1 MLITFKNTMIYNP
14 TIKITD
20 PLEYIVSNA
29 EKGFETIYALSNN
42 EYITVRLNS
51 VNTKYIA
58 NYRTYLLPHLQ
69 NLSEKIN
76 KFFEKYPDF
85 ESNKENFYTEFKI
98 KKRKLDEHG
107 NVRWRKLV
115 NPMPELK
122 QIQKEICETLK
133 RCNVLPHNAAHGFVE
148 NRDFYTNAAL
158 HRCSN
163 HIINLD
169 LKDFFDNIKADLLK
183 EKLKLHPIFNLNEPF
198 TDSLLNKIIILA
210 TYKGS
215 TPQGSPLSPYLS
227 NIFLQEFDYE
237 VRQALN
243 NTGTA
248 IIYTRYADD
257 MSFSSKRSLDITNI
271 IHLVENVLHTYYNNE
286 VKINYNKTKKI
297 VPGQCFIT
305 GIKLNQEHKLTIG
318 WKKKQELKGKIHTL
332 ASQINTLE
340 LSIDD
345 LIEKSLNVKGYLAFL
360 HRVEPDYYE
369 TLNNKYYTELNTID
383 VFLDTNYYNR
393 TI

>member
-1 MLITFKNTMIYNP
+1 VLITFRNTMINNP
-14 TIKITD
+14 QTKITD
-20 PLEYIVSNA
+20 PLEYLLSD
-29 EKGFETIYALSNN
+29 KQTGFEIIYALSNN
-42 EYITVRLNS
+42 EFITTR
-51 VNTKYIA
+51 VNKVNEKYKH
-58 NYRTYLLPHLQ
+58 NFNTYLLPHLTV
-69 NLSEKIN
+69 LFDEIS
-76 KFFEKYPDF
+76 KFLTKYPNFTDHKEDF
-85 ESNKENFYTEFKI
+85 YSEFKV

-122 QIQKEICETLK
+122 QLQRKICDTLK
-133 RCNVLPHNAAHGFVE
+133 RCSVLPHNAAHGFVE

-183 EKLKLHPIFNLNEPF
+183 QKLKLHPIFNVIPEY
-198 TDSLLNKIIILA
+198 TDVLLDNIVNIA

-237 VRQALN
+237 LRQALN
-243 NTGTA
+243 DTGTA

-257 MSFSSKRSLDITNI
+257 MSFSSKRSLDISNI
-271 IHLVENVLHTYYNNE
+271 IHIVENILHNYYNDE

-305 GIKLNQEHKLTIG
+305 GIKLNQEHNLTIG
-318 WKKKQELKGKIHTL
+318 WKKKQEIKGRIHTL
-332 ASQINTLE
+332 AKLIE
-340 LSIDD
+340 AGDICIDD
-345 LIEKSLNVKGYLAFL
+345 LIEKALAVKGYLAFIN
-360 HRVEPDYYE
+360 RVEPAYYQNLQ
-369 TLNNKYYTELNTID
+369 TKYTNEMHSID
-383 VFLDTNYYNR
+383 VFLRANYY
-393 TI
+393 

>member
-1 MLITFKNTMIYNP
+1 MLITFKNKMINNP
-14 TIKITD
+14 TLKITN
-20 PLEYIVSNA
+20 PLEYIISDKQA
-29 EKGFETIYALSNN
+29 GFETIYALSNN
-42 EYITVRLNS
+42 EYITTKINS
-51 VNTKYIA
+51 VNDKYKT
-58 NYRTYLLPHLQ
+58 NFNLYLLPHLQ
-69 NLSEKIN
+69 ILNTELN
-76 KFFEKYPDF
+76 KFYEKYPEF
-85 ESNKENFYTEFKI
+85 TSNKPLFYEEFKV

-122 QIQKEICETLK
+122 QLQKIICDTLK

-169 LKDFFDNIKADLLK
+169 LKDFFDNIKTDLLK
-183 EKLKLHPIFNLNEPF
+183 EKLKLHPLFNVIPEF
-198 TDSLLNKIIILA
+198 TDPLLDKIVDIA

-237 VRQALN
+237 LRQALN
-243 NTGTA
+243 QTGTA

-271 IHLVENVLHTYYNNE
+271 VHIVESILINNYRGE

-305 GIKLNQEHKLTIG
+305 GIKLNQEHNLTIG
-318 WKKKQELKGKIHTL
+318 WQKKAEIKGRIHTL
-332 ASQINTLE
+332 AKQIETLE
-340 LSIDD
+340 LPIDD
-345 LIEKSLNVKGYLAFL
+345 LVEKALGVNGYLAFIN
-360 HRVEPDYYE
+360 RVEPDYYKRLHE
-369 TLNNKYYTELNTID
+369 KYANELSQINL
-383 VFLDTNYYNR
+383 FLTVNYY
-393 TI
+393 

>member
-1 MLITFKNTMIYNP
+1 MLITFRNTMINNP
-14 TIKITD
+14 QTKITD
-20 PLEYIVSNA
+20 PLEYLLSD
-29 EKGFETIYALSNN
+29 KQTGFEIIYALSNN
-42 EYITVRLNS
+42 EFITTR
-51 VNTKYIA
+51 VNKVNEKYKH
-58 NYRTYLLPHLQ
+58 NFNTYLLPHLTV
-69 NLSEKIN
+69 LFDEIS
-76 KFFEKYPDF
+76 KFLTKYPNFTDHKEDF
-85 ESNKENFYTEFKI
+85 YSEFKV

-122 QIQKEICETLK
+122 QLQRKICDTLK
-133 RCNVLPHNAAHGFVE
+133 RCSVLPHNAAHGFVE

-183 EKLKLHPIFNLNEPF
+183 QKLKLHPIFNVIPEY
-198 TDSLLNKIIILA
+198 TDVLLDNIVNIA

-237 VRQALN
+237 LRQALN
-243 NTGTA
+243 DTGTA

-257 MSFSSKRSLDITNI
+257 MSFSSKRSLDISNI
-271 IHLVENVLHTYYNNE
+271 IHIVENILHNYYNDE

-305 GIKLNQEHKLTIG
+305 GIKLNQEHNLTIG
-318 WKKKQELKGKIHTL
+318 WKKKQEIKGRIHTL
-332 ASQINTLE
+332 AKLIE
-340 LSIDD
+340 AGDICIDD
-345 LIEKSLNVKGYLAFL
+345 LIEKALAVKGYLAFIN
-360 HRVEPDYYE
+360 RVEPAYYQNLQ
-369 TLNNKYYTELNTID
+369 TKYTNEMHSID
-383 VFLDTNYYNR
+383 VFLRANYY
-393 TI
+393 

>member
-1 MLITFKNTMIYNP
+1 MLITFRNTMINNP
-14 TIKITD
+14 QTKITN
-20 PLEYIVSNA
+20 PLEYLLSD
-29 EKGFETIYALSNN
+29 KQTGFEIIYALSNN
-42 EYITVRLNS
+42 EFITTR
-51 VNTKYIA
+51 VNKVNEKYIH
-58 NYRTYLLPHLQ
+58 NFNTYLLPHLTV
-69 NLSEKIN
+69 LFDEIN
-76 KFFEKYPDF
+76 KFLIKYPNFTDHKEDF
-85 ESNKENFYTEFKI
+85 YSEFKV

-122 QIQKEICETLK
+122 QLQRKICDTLK
-133 RCNVLPHNAAHGFVE
+133 RCSVLPHNAAHGFVE

-183 EKLKLHPIFNLNEPF
+183 QKLKLHPIFNVIPEY
-198 TDSLLNKIIILA
+198 TDVLLDNIVNIA

-237 VRQALN
+237 LRQALN
-243 NTGTA
+243 DTGTA

-257 MSFSSKRSLDITNI
+257 MSFSSKRSLDISNI
-271 IHLVENVLHTYYNNE
+271 IHIVENILHNYYNDE
-286 VKINYNKTKKI
+286 LKINYNKTKKI

-305 GIKLNQEHKLTIG
+305 GVKLNQEHNLTIG
-318 WKKKQELKGKIHTL
+318 WKKKQEIKGRIHTL
-332 ASQINTLE
+332 AKLIEAGDLC
-340 LSIDD
+340 IDD
-345 LIEKSLNVKGYLAFL
+345 LIEKALAVKGYLAFIN
-360 HRVEPDYYE
+360 RVEPDYYQNLQ
-369 TLNNKYYTELNTID
+369 TKYTNEMHSID
-383 VFLDTNYYNR
+383 VFLRANYY
-393 TI
+393 